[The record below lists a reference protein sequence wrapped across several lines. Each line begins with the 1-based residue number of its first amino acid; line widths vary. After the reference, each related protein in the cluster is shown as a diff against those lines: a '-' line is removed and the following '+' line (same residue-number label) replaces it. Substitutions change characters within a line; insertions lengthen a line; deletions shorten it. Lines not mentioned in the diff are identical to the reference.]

1 MLPGFAARGA
11 GGRVSGGRPAEVAVG
26 VGEAAERGGAAEVSP
41 GGVKGFPRTGEAR
54 PDPLTG
60 ALRGYAGSASGGQV
74 AASLR
79 VRWAVYLLLCG
90 LVPWA
95 GVKTVWTL
103 GGDVLGVNGED
114 WLRGVESDGDAV
126 YQALAAV
133 GIDLTVLAALL
144 GVFLA
149 LGLVHRWGMVFPR
162 WTLFLAGRRVPAFLP
177 LVPAWGVGLCLGG
190 YGVVLLVLVPLSLA
204 GVIARFAP
212 PAPFTSSGDVTWMI
226 LFGGLAFGGL
236 GGALL
241 VGAWSYGRRVSAAKR
256 AAART
261 GRRLER
267 PGR

>member
-1 MLPGFAARGA
+1 M
-11 GGRVSGGRPAEVAVG
+11 
-26 VGEAAERGGAAEVSP
+26 
-41 GGVKGFPRTGEAR
+41 
-54 PDPLTG
+54 
-60 ALRGYAGSASGGQV
+60 
-74 AASLR
+74 
-79 VRWAVYLLLCG
+79 YLLLCG

-261 GRRLER
+261 DRRLER

>member
-1 MLPGFAARGA
+1 M
-11 GGRVSGGRPAEVAVG
+11 
-26 VGEAAERGGAAEVSP
+26 
-41 GGVKGFPRTGEAR
+41 
-54 PDPLTG
+54 
-60 ALRGYAGSASGGQV
+60 

-79 VRWAVYLLLCG
+79 VRRAVYLLLCG

-103 GGDVLGVNGED
+103 GGDALGVRGEA

-149 LGLVHRWGMVFPR
+149 LGLVQRWGMIFPR

-177 LVPAWGVGLCLGG
+177 LVPAWGVGLCLGA
-190 YGVVLLVLVPLSLA
+190 YGVVLLVMAPLSLA
-204 GVIARFAP
+204 GVISRFAP
-212 PAPFTSSGDVTWMI
+212 PAPFTSSEDVTWMI
-226 LFGGLAFGGL
+226 LFGGLAFGGF
-236 GGALL
+236 GGALI

-256 AAART
+256 AATATDRP
-261 GRRLER
+261 LE
-267 PGR
+267 

>member
-1 MLPGFAARGA
+1 M
-11 GGRVSGGRPAEVAVG
+11 
-26 VGEAAERGGAAEVSP
+26 
-41 GGVKGFPRTGEAR
+41 
-54 PDPLTG
+54 
-60 ALRGYAGSASGGQV
+60 
-74 AASLR
+74 
-79 VRWAVYLLLCG
+79 YLLLCG

-103 GGDVLGVNGED
+103 GGDALGVSGED

-177 LVPAWGVGLCLGG
+177 LAPAWGVGLCLGV
-190 YGVVLLVLVPLSLA
+190 YGVVLLVLVPLSLV

-256 AAART
+256 AAAGT

-267 PGR
+267 